1 MSIFAKKPEA
11 KWDVEPEVSRPQAT
25 GEGGRPYGIADAI
38 RLMRSLPVD
47 QNVELVIRVVR
58 VTLGSLDVRVED
70 IIEDASRK
78 QKTIQDN
85 IAALQTHVADLEEQL
100 EARQREITAFEA
112 DLKETTSVKER
123 LQLAERSAAQFPLPG
138 PGVGSSS
145 VFGLPPPITSVR
157 NQAGKM
163 SDREASGH
171 NKGG

>member
-11 KWDVEPEVSRPQAT
+11 KWDIEPEVSKPQGT

-47 QNVELVIRVVR
+47 QNVDLVIRVVR

-78 QKTIQDN
+78 QKVIQDN
-85 IAALQTHVADLEEQL
+85 IMTLQNHVADLEEQL
-100 EARQREITAFEA
+100 EARRREVVGLEVE
-112 DLKETTSVKER
+112 LKETTNVKER
-123 LQLAERSAAQFPLPG
+123 LQLAERSASQFPLPAPN
-138 PGVGSSS
+138 PGNNS
-145 VFGLPPPITSVR
+145 VFGLPPPLNAIR
-157 NQAGKM
+157 AQGGKP
-163 SDREASGH
+163 DRDVPGP

>member
-11 KWDVEPEVSRPQAT
+11 KWDVEPEISRPQAVA
-25 GEGGRPYGIADAI
+25 EGGRPYGIADAV

-47 QNVELVIRVVR
+47 QNVELVTRVVR
-58 VTLGSLDVRVED
+58 VTLSSLDVRVED

-85 IAALQTHVADLEEQL
+85 ITALQTHVADLEEQL
-100 EARQREITAFEA
+100 EARRREIVAFEA

-123 LQLAERSAAQFPLPG
+123 LQLAERSSAHPLPG
-138 PGVGSSS
+138 PGTNS
-145 VFGLPPPITSVR
+145 VFGLPPPLTAVR
-157 NQAGKM
+157 NQAAR
-163 SDREASGH
+163 SVDRDREVSGH